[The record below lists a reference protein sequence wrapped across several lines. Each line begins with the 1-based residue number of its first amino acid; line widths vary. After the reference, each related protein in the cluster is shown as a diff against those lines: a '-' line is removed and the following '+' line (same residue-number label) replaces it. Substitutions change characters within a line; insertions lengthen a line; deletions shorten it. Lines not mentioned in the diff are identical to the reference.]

1 MAWCPYI
8 FSSTQRRAAFVDEQD
23 PHFVAGLLGLAV
35 AAQHT
40 GLEHKVAAP
49 VVKKPVCATTA
60 VGAWPAG
67 VWWQGC
73 NTGRDGLGD
82 YRSLCR
88 LWLHLPRLRLSQGP
102 AQGLHLSLKGAIALP
117 GQPELEV
124 YAWVGLPQQHL

>member
-1 MAWCPYI
+1 M
-8 FSSTQRRAAFVDEQD
+8 RRALLPAWY
-23 PHFVAGLLGLAV
+23 PHRPHRCPCF
-35 AAQHT
+35 T
-40 GLEHKVAAP
+40 
-49 VVKKPVCATTA
+49 
-60 VGAWPAG
+60 
-67 VWWQGC
+67 WWQGC

-124 YAWVGLPQQHL
+124 YAWVGLPQQHLEREGTGELVAQLPLSTVLPQLTDLSVPVPRPELSTPAHL